1 MNQLRN
7 EIENQT
13 VNERLSNPF
22 FAIIQYIPLLSI
34 LVVIGFL
41 IIFFLSQSMVVGN
54 PAWQL
59 LAVTGV
65 VLFVAVSHM
74 FIIDLARRKHGLPAY
89 WLYAGSMVVASIL
102 FVLFWQ
108 GIILV
113 AIVIA
118 WAAPLTLLAVG
129 LRRIYFWLS
138 FILSVLT
145 TSFLFWL
152 NAVIHFERLSNNN
165 PAGFAAF
172 VLLASTI
179 ALYILATIASRVLHY
194 RTLQSRLVVSFI
206 LIITVPILFITAV
219 SVFNAFTN
227 SQNQFRDTMQAIS
240 SLKQDEV
247 DSTIQRASIDLST
260 LQYQYGPVL
269 ANILYVVEHE
279 NENDQLFQA
288 NNSQGTLGLQN
299 YLNSVQYR
307 YEEVLILDPAGK
319 VLLSSYPSDVGLNL
333 GQQAFFHKGFT
344 GSFAGLNNFPG
355 KKNIAGDIKFILAG
369 PFYAANGIDVVG
381 VVVLVAKSDGISRIL
396 SLTPGLADADTYM
409 VDESLVPITQTHF
422 QPEQLRSS
430 NIIDTIKNKSGE
442 GSGIYNNYAGKPVLG
457 YYHWYPAMQVAIVAE
472 IPEND
477 ILDKALSTLLVSS
490 LVGIISIFVAIVAII
505 STSRTISEPVS
516 SLALVADQFSNGQLN
531 VRAKSV
537 LEDEIG
543 KLARSFNV
551 MADQLQGIIGNLE
564 QRVSERTQDLERQTL
579 RLRTAAEVA
588 RDSASASNLDEL
600 LDRAGSLIRD
610 RFNLYHTGIFLLDRK
625 KEFAVLSASPTV
637 AGRQMLENNH
647 KLRVGEQGIVGRVAS
662 TGEPRIA
669 LDTGVDPVFFNNP
682 LLPATRSEMALPLK
696 SNEGV
701 IGVLD
706 IQSDQAEAFTQDD
719 IAIMQVMA
727 DQLATAIERTR
738 LLRQAES
745 NLKELETSMS
755 GFTEQS
761 WQKFERPTHQ
771 ATGYKYDNVRLEP
784 INNLSQE
791 AQTALETGKTYI
803 SAPSDNISNTGQW
816 VAVPIRLRG
825 NTIGVVNIH
834 FQFNQAPEKTISMIE
849 QVSERLATALENA
862 RLMEGSMRSANK
874 ERVIGEITSKI
885 GSSVN
890 IRNVLQ
896 TAVEE
901 LGRALPGSDVIIQFQ
916 RGREV
921 QGQEK
926 KS

>member
-1 MNQLRN
+1 MNQLRKELETQTTN
-7 EIENQT
+7 EQ
-13 VNERLSNPF
+13 LSDSLIG
-22 FAIIQYIPLLSI
+22 IIQYVPLLSI

-41 IIFFLSQSMVVGN
+41 ITFFLSQSMVSGN

-65 VLFVAVSHM
+65 VLFIAISHL
-74 FIIDLARRKHGLPAY
+74 FIISLACRKHGLLAY
-89 WLYAGSMVVASIL
+89 WLYAGAMVATSIL

-118 WAAPLTLLAVG
+118 WIAPLTMNAMG

-138 FILSVLT
+138 LFLSTIT
-145 TSFLFWL
+145 TVFLIWL
-152 NAVIHFERLSNNN
+152 NAIPLFERLSNNN

-172 VLLASTI
+172 ILLASTI
-179 ALYILATIASRVLHY
+179 ALYILATIASRILRY

-206 LIITVPILFITAV
+206 LIITVPVLFITAV

-247 DSTIQRASIDLST
+247 DALVQRATIDLST
-260 LQYQYGPVL
+260 LQYQVGPTQ
-269 ANILYVVEHE
+269 ANILYIVDHQG
-279 NENDQLFQA
+279 ENDQLYQA
-288 NNSQGTLGLQN
+288 NNSQAILNLQN
-299 YLNSVQYR
+299 YLSSVQYR
-307 YEEVLILDPAGK
+307 YEEVLVLDLTGK

-333 GQQAFFHKGFT
+333 GQQTFFQKGST
-344 GSFAGLNNFPG
+344 GSYAGLNKFPG
-355 KKNIAGDIKFILAG
+355 KKNPAGDVKFLLAG
-369 PFYAANGIDVVG
+369 PFYAVNGKDIRG
-381 VVVLVAKSDGISRIL
+381 VVVLEAKSDGISRIL
-396 SLTPGLADADTYM
+396 SVTPGLTDADTYM
-409 VDESLVPITQTHF
+409 VDESLIPITQTKS
-422 QPEQLRSS
+422 QPEQLRAM
-430 NIIDTIKNKSGE
+430 NVIDIIKNKNGE
-442 GSGIYNNYAGKPVLG
+442 GSAIYDNYVGKPVLG
-457 YYHWYPAMQVAIVAE
+457 YYRWYPAMQVAIVAE

-477 ILDKALSTLLVSS
+477 ILEKALSTLLVSS
-490 LVGIISIFVAIVAII
+490 LVGIITIFVAIVAII
-505 STSRTISEPVS
+505 STSRAISEPVS
-516 SLALVADQFSNGQLN
+516 SLAKVADQFSSGQLN
-531 VRAKSV
+531 VRAKSG

-543 KLARSFNV
+543 ELARSFNG

-564 QRVSERTQDLERQTL
+564 QRVAERTQDLERQTL

-588 RDSASASNLDEL
+588 RDAASASNLDEL
-600 LDRAGSLIRD
+600 LERAGGLIRD
-610 RFNLYHTGIFLLDRK
+610 RFNLYHTGIFLLDDKR
-625 KEFAVLSASPTV
+625 EFAVLSASPTE

-662 TGEPRIA
+662 SGEPRIA

-696 SNEGV
+696 SNEGI

-706 IQSDQAEAFTQDD
+706 IQSDQAEAFTRDD
-719 IAIMQVMA
+719 ITIMQVMA

-738 LLRQAES
+738 LLGRAETS
-745 NLKELETSMS
+745 LTELERTMS

-761 WQKFERPTHQ
+761 WLKFERSNHQ
-771 ATGYKYDNVRLEP
+771 ATGYKYDNSRIEP
-784 INNLSQE
+784 INNVSQE
-791 AQTALETGKTYI
+791 AQTALETGRTYI
-803 SAPSDNISNTGQW
+803 EPSDDNSNTGRS
-816 VAVPIRLRG
+816 AAIPIRLRG
-825 NTIGVVNIH
+825 NTIGVVNIQ
-834 FQFNQAPEKTISMIE
+834 FQSTQAPEKIISLIE
-849 QVSERLATALENA
+849 QVTDRLATALENA
-862 RLMEGSMRSANK
+862 RLLENSMRSASK
-874 ERVIGEITSKI
+874 ERVIGEITSRI

-901 LGRALPGSDVIIQFQ
+901 LGRALPGSDVVIQFQ
-916 RGREV
+916 QGREV